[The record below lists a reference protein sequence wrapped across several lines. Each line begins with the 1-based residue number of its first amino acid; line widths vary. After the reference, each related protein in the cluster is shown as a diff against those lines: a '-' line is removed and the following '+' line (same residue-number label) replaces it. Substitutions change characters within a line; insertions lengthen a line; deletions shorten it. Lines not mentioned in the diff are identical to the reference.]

1 MSVPT
6 GSVDILKL
14 DLYRI
19 LGVQEDATEK
29 EVRIHKM
36 RFINARNFNLT
47 IMYVVYMIHCVLFCV
62 EYFILYTQ
70 QVSHTLCNCV
80 SLDCCI
86 CILQLFFKLVGFLL
100 KQPNNTFFSLHR

>member
-47 IMYVVYMIHCVLFCV
+47 IMYGVATCHDTLCIILCGIF
-62 EYFILYTQ
+62 YFIH
-70 QVSHTLCNCV
+70 SA
-80 SLDCCI
+80 SLTYA
-86 CILQLFFKLVGFLL
+86 L
-100 KQPNNTFFSLHR
+100 